1 MHRSGVCSPFS
12 LFVLEFI
19 EFAQNI
25 DRNPDMVIRESIN
38 RVGVMQQNVGIK
50 NVVLDACST
59 PIKRIRQT
67 RLTWLFNRLLKQSG
81 LIF

>member
-1 MHRSGVCSPFS
+1 
-12 LFVLEFI
+12 
-19 EFAQNI
+19 
-25 DRNPDMVIRESIN
+25 MVIRESIN
-38 RVGVMQQNVGIK
+38 GVGVMQQNVCIK